1 MATIQIA
8 DKPTLDVIKAML
20 ASSGGVAGYPNVS
33 VITINKDSSAT
44 INGRGKVTI
53 PCGGIMYINSVDGV
67 SWNKIV
73 GGSTITTPLV
83 VSFEKSIVIKCT
95 SDNNRYNSVLVQLA
109 N

>member
-1 MATIQIA
+1 
-8 DKPTLDVIKAML
+8 
-20 ASSGGVAGYPNVS
+20 
-33 VITINKDSSAT
+33 
-44 INGRGKVTI
+44 
-53 PCGGIMYINSVDGV
+53 MYINSVDGV